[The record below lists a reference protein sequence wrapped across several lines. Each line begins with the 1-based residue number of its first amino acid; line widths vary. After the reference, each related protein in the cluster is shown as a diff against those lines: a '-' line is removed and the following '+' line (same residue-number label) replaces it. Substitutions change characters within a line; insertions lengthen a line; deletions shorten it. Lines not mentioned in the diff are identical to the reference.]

1 MKAKKTA
8 LIYLVCFLFSL
19 ATMTLI
25 CYYHE
30 KMPII
35 SPTPTIAQI
44 TSSWEQEEKIW
55 SPKEQPTNFN
65 TSSLEILAQ
74 SALVIDLNNNQVL
87 YAKNAHQPLPIASL
101 TKIMTALVALETAP
115 LDTKMI
121 VSHQAAQV
129 GEATMNLSEKEKLT
143 LEELLYGLILV
154 SGNDA
159 ATVIAEN
166 IAGRVSLFTNLM
178 NEKASQLNLSQT
190 KFYNPHGLDQAD
202 TPPNQSTTYELAIL
216 SYHALKKFPQLK
228 KIAATDQIT
237 IDANEDHKEFFL
249 ENLLG
254 LERTYPGLSGLKPGY
269 TDSAGYC
276 LVGTAKRE
284 EKEVMI
290 VILNSPNLKE
300 DLTKL
305 LDYWLAK
312 SNLASKI
319 TFNLSFFLKSL
330 KTASANNHLFL
341 LPRNNKSRL
350 L

>member
-1 MKAKKTA
+1 MKNKKATLVY
-8 LIYLVCFLFSL
+8 LIFLLISL
-19 ATMTLI
+19 AVIVLVR
-25 CYYHE
+25 YYN
-30 KMPII
+30 KKRPII

-44 TSSWEQEEKIW
+44 TSSWKQEKNLW
-55 SPKEQPTNFN
+55 FPKEQPANLALN
-65 TSSLEILAQ
+65 CLDVLAQ
-74 SALVIDLNNNQVL
+74 SALVINLDNGQIL

-115 LDTKMI
+115 LDAKMI
-121 VSHQAAQV
+121 VSHQAVQV

-159 ATVIAEN
+159 ATAIAEN
-166 IAGRVSLFTNLM
+166 IAGRVPLFTNLM
-178 NEKASQLNLSQT
+178 NEKASQLNLYQT
-190 KFYNPHGLDQAD
+190 KFYNPHGLDQNG

-228 KIAATDQIT
+228 KTAATDNIT
-237 IDANEDHKEFFL
+237 INASEDHKEYFL
-249 ENLLG
+249 NNLLG

-276 LVGTAKRE
+276 LVGIAKRE
-284 EKEVMI
+284 TNEVM
-290 VILNSPNLKE
+290 VILLNSPNLKE

-312 SNLASKI
+312 
-319 TFNLSFFLKSL
+319 
-330 KTASANNHLFL
+330 
-341 LPRNNKSRL
+341 
-350 L
+350 